1 MLNGDVIRRERF
13 KRGLSQEQ
21 LGQMIHV
28 SKVSICGYEKGTKT
42 PTLEN
47 LVNLL
52 EVLNLKIEDV
62 FEQKYTMIRDNEVPY
77 GMKISNDEFELI
89 KGLRKYP
96 DVYKYLCNNIDKLD
110 KIELK

>member
-1 MLNGDVIRRERF
+1 MLNGDVIKRERC

-47 LVNLL
+47 LLNLL
-52 EVLNLKIEDV
+52 DTLNLKI
-62 FEQKYTMIRDNEVPY
+62 
-77 GMKISNDEFELI
+77 
-89 KGLRKYP
+89 
-96 DVYKYLCNNIDKLD
+96 
-110 KIELK
+110 

>member
-1 MLNGDVIRRERF
+1 MLNGDVIKRERC

-47 LVNLL
+47 LLNLL
-52 EVLNLKIEDV
+52 DTLNLKIEDV
-62 FEQKYTMIRDNEVPY
+62 FNQKYTMIKDNEVPY
-77 GMKISNDEFELI
+77 GMKVSNDELDLI
-89 KGLRKYP
+89 KELRKHP
-96 DVYKYLCNNIDKLD
+96 EVYKFLCDNINNLD